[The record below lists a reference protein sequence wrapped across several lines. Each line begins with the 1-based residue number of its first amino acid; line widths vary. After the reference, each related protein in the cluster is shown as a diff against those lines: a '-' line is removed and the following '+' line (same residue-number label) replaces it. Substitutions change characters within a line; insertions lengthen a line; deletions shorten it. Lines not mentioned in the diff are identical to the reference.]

1 MSRNHL
7 LSMILLFAEGDGSE
21 NATEYTV
28 SVSEMVKHGK
38 RDFRVFAE
46 NLKTGEVF
54 KSPKDNAKILE
65 VMPLEFWPAFVR
77 QSLLVGPSD
86 EQSVLF

>member
-1 MSRNHL
+1 
-7 LSMILLFAEGDGSE
+7 MILLFAEGDGSE

-28 SVSEMVKHGK
+28 SVSEMVKHGE
-38 RDFRVFAE
+38 REFRVFAE

-54 KSPKDNAKILE
+54 KSPKDNAAILE
-65 VMPLEFWPAFVR
+65 VLPLEFWPPFVR